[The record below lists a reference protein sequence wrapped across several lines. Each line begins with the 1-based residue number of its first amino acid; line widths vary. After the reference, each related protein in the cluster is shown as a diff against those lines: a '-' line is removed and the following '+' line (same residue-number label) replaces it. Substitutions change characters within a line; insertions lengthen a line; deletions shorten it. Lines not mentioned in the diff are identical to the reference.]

1 MNKEYLYIN
10 DKIVVGNDD
19 GTLTTRNNTNNI
31 VEILNEE
38 NKIEGL
44 RDDIKYSENQILY
57 GEALKRNIK
66 KYGWLFVA
74 IWPALFLSLYP
85 IADPVTRTIGECIR
99 SGVLYS
105 SLTACAAIY
114 LSTAVNKEQ
123 KRIYKLLKRQR
134 LELHSS
140 KKQLDKLMTT
150 NQKENNKED
159 KVIHELN
166 LQQLKEYRARIVAE
180 NYFEQN
186 KDKIIKL
193 VNNGKLRIKFSIDT
207 NDNYNDVYDEL
218 EKIVNKNKTKTLKK

>member
-10 DKIVVGNDD
+10 DKVVVSNDD

-44 RDDIKYSENQILY
+44 RDDIKYSEGQILY
-57 GEALKRNIK
+57 GEVLKSKIK

-85 IADPVTRTIGECIR
+85 IADPVTRTIGEFIK
-99 SGVLYS
+99 SGVIYS
-105 SLTACAAIY
+105 TLSAGVAIY
-114 LSTAVNKEQ
+114 LSAAVTKEQ
-123 KRIYKLLKRQR
+123 KRLYKLLKTQR
-134 LELHSS
+134 FELHNS
-140 KKQLDKLMTT
+140 KQQLDKLTIN
-150 NQKENNKED
+150 NQKTNTKED
-159 KVIHELN
+159 KEIHELN
-166 LQQLKEYRARIVAE
+166 LQQLKEYRAKIVAE
-180 NYFEQN
+180 HYFDQN

-207 NDNYNDVYDEL
+207 NDNYDDVYDEL
-218 EKIVNKNKTKTLKK
+218 EKIVTKNKTKTLKK